1 MHLKMRFQ
9 MHLKNAFKRWEIFP
23 KGLLKFLILY
33 FAYNHFYKK
42 FFISLFLLIMAFF

>member
-23 KGLLKFLILY
+23 KGNYLLNFDDNRQLI
-33 FAYNHFYKK
+33 FKWGRKA
-42 FFISLFLLIMAFF
+42 

>member
-23 KGLLKFLILY
+23 KDLEVMPI
-33 FAYNHFYKK
+33 
-42 FFISLFLLIMAFF
+42 FFEKVPLSQLTCNS

>member
-23 KGLLKFLILY
+23 KGLPSKNGICLL
-33 FAYNHFYKK
+33 
-42 FFISLFLLIMAFF
+42 FFNSKLET